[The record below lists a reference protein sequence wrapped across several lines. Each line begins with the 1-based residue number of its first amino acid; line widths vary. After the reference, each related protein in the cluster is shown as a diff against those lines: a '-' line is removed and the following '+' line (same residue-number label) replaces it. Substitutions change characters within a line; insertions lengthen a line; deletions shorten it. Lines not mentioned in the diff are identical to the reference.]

1 MEQTNDNCYSLY
13 WHFSPSK
20 KIYIGITGVDPKK
33 RWSGGSGYKGCTMF
47 YHAIQKYGWEN
58 FQHHI
63 AKTGF
68 TGGNPKHSAN
78 IKRVCDHVP
87 EHVTA
92 YGYHWEWA

>member
-13 WHFSPSK
+13 WHFSPSR

-33 RWSGGSGYKGCTMF
+33 RWSGGSGSKGCTMF

-63 AKTGF
+63 AKTGL
-68 TGGNPKHSAN
+68 TREEASELEKELVKSE
-78 IKRVCDHVP
+78 KRLN
-87 EHVTA
+87 ENVTIF
-92 YGYHWEWA
+92 Y